1 MKSYNHSMTR
11 IRLRQPIFPLLI
23 AFLFGLQLMDP
34 SRVWTI
40 LLVGLA
46 GTFVIAYLWAR
57 ALGADIQLR
66 RETRLRWIQVGGQ
79 IEERITLSNGFSFP
93 AAWVEFIDQSTL
105 PGFNASKSTSINAGY
120 FDQWTL
126 TATCAQRG
134 LFYLGGA
141 KVLTGDP
148 FGIFEVTIH
157 ASKRASILV
166 LPQIAALPELRI
178 APAGSYGDGQP
189 RRNASERT
197 IHASTVRDYVH
208 GDSMRMIHWPTTARM
223 NKVFVRLMESTPEG
237 DWWIL
242 LDLDKQ
248 YMLGE
253 GPDSIEE
260 QSVTLAAS
268 LAERGLRLRKS
279 VGLIGNGAEL
289 TWLTPKKGEGQKWEI
304 MQALATVRPGDVDL
318 GTVLERTH
326 SEPSLG
332 RRHSL
337 IIISASTKLDWIK
350 SLLPLV
356 KHGTRSIPTV
366 MLLDLAP
373 YGEASAENTAA
384 VLAERG
390 IICHIIPPGIMELPK
405 IDQADPGKGTWQ
417 ATATGD
423 LIPVQLPSKQAER

>member
-1 MKSYNHSMTR
+1 MTR

-23 AFLFGLQLMDP
+23 ALLLGLQLTDP
-34 SRVWTI
+34 SQVWTI
-40 LLVGLA
+40 LLVGFA
-46 GTFVIAYLWAR
+46 GTFIVAYLWAR
-57 ALGADIQLR
+57 ALGRDIQLR
-66 RETRLRWIQVGGQ
+66 RETRLRWLQVGGQ

-105 PGFNASKSTSINAGY
+105 PGFDANRSTSINAGY

-141 KVLTGDP
+141 RILTGDP

-157 ASKRASILV
+157 ASKRTSVLV
-166 LPQIAALPELRI
+166 LPQIATLPELRI
-178 APAGSYGDGQP
+178 APSGSHGDGQP
-189 RRNASERT
+189 RRNASEKT
-197 IHASTVRDYVH
+197 IHASTVREYAH

-242 LDLDKQ
+242 LDLDGQ

-253 GPDSIEE
+253 GTDSIEE
-260 QSVTLAAS
+260 QCVTLAAS
-268 LAERGLRLRKS
+268 LADRGLRLRKS
-279 VGLIGNGAEL
+279 VGLIGNGSEL
-289 TWLTPKKGEGQKWEI
+289 TWLTPKKGEGQRWEI
-304 MQALATVRPGDVDL
+304 MQALATARPGVLDL
-318 GTVLERTH
+318 GTVLER
-326 SEPSLG
+326 SQPSPG

-337 IIISASTKLDWIK
+337 IIITASTKIDWLK
-350 SLLPLV
+350 TLLPLT
-356 KHGTRSIPTV
+356 KPGTRNLPTV

-384 VLAERG
+384 LLAERG
-390 IICHIIPPGIMELPK
+390 VICHVIPQEIMELPK
-405 IDQADPGKGTWQ
+405 MDQADPVKGAWQ
-417 ATATGD
+417 TTPTGD
-423 LIPVQLPSKQAER
+423 LIPLPAGKAIR